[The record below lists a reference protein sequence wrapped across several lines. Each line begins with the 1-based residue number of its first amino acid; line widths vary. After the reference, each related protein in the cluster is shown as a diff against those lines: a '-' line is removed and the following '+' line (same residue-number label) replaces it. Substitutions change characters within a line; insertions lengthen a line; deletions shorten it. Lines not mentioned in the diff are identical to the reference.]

1 MFINWPGYFDLWV
14 KDVATPPQAAPT
26 TWEIQEL
33 NPESFIPEGAEGLVN
48 GYAITVALLVTVMKL
63 IF

>member
-1 MFINWPGYFDLWV
+1 MFINWPGYLDLWV

-48 GYAITVALLVTVMKL
+48 GYAITVALLATVMKL

>member
-26 TWEIQEL
+26 TWEI
-33 NPESFIPEGAEGLVN
+33 
-48 GYAITVALLVTVMKL
+48 
-63 IF
+63 